1 LNRGEEMKQE
11 TKFVMLCI
19 LLLVLAVMVNL
30 TYDTEDENNIYVS
43 KQELD
48 SLAATDTLV
57 IRACSGEGTAT
68 ERNII
73 KGKNAWSGDEFVT
86 GTMPTIASEIITLNA
101 GDTYIIPEGYH
112 DGNTQIIVNNL
123 DDQTEGTA
131 ISEDIL
137 EGQTAWVRGKLVT
150 GTIPLHEDTSDMIL
164 NPGES
169 YTVPEGYYEKDVLI
183 TTTPLSE
190 LTEGDITASSLSA
203 GQVAWVNG
211 KRIVGTG
218 KENQNSY
225 QQGYNQTSGKG
236 RAYLNQVNT
245 RMLIQLGSGSSRLQ
259 GTGAGITVDVTGSN
273 ASNVILTY
281 QTKKIA
287 ATSSYQRF
295 SATIPDYSC
304 Q

>member
-1 LNRGEEMKQE
+1 MKQE
-11 TKFVMLCI
+11 TKFVVLCI
-19 LLLVLAVMVNL
+19 LLLILAMMVNL
-30 TYDTEDENNIYVS
+30 TYNMKNHDKIYVS

-48 SLAATDTLV
+48 SLAAADTLV
-57 IRACSGEGTAT
+57 IRACSGQGTAT
-68 ERNII
+68 ERDII
-73 KGKNAWSGDEFVT
+73 KGKSAWSGDELVT
-86 GTMPTIASEIITLNA
+86 GTMPTFASKIITLNA

-131 ISEDIL
+131 TSKDIL
-137 EGQTAWVRGKLVT
+137 EGHTAWVNGELVT
-150 GTIPLHEDTSDMIL
+150 GTMKAHENVDTMTL

-169 YTVPEGYYEKDVLI
+169 YAIPEGYYTKNIVI
-183 TTTPLSE
+183 SATPLSE
-190 LTEGDITASSLSA
+190 LTSGTATVDSLSA

-211 KRIVGTG
+211 EKIVGTG
-218 KENQNSY
+218 KENQDSY
-225 QQGYNQTSGKG
+225 QQGYNQTGGKG

-245 RMLIQLGSGSSRLQ
+245 QMVIGSGSGASKLQ
-259 GTGAGITVDVTGSN
+259 GTGAGITVDVTGSS

-281 QTKKIA
+281 KTKQLL
-287 ATSSYQRF
+287 ATSSYQKF